1 MTPEFWQQKWQN
13 NKIGFNQSKP
23 NPLLI
28 NHLPAL
34 NLREGSS
41 VLVPLCGKSIDMLW
55 LASQRFEV
63 KGIEL
68 IETAVQEFFQEN
80 EIRFT
85 ITQHPKNSE
94 IKIYEG
100 LYPLNG
106 IHSTEGASSRITI
119 WVADIFQ
126 LTAED
131 IGLVDAIYDRAA
143 LVALPDEEANSD
155 TDAPLR
161 VRYTQ
166 QLHKLA
172 PNAEQ
177 LLLSFGLSG
186 VDDSE
191 YAKYSGP
198 PFLIPNA
205 KIYDYYQQAYQIT
218 LLESYETQ
226 RVNSEGHPWLNLAW
240 QLTPHL

>member
-1 MTPEFWQQKWQN
+1 MTPEFWQEKWQK
-13 NKIGFNQSKP
+13 NKIGFNQAKP

-28 NHLPAL
+28 KHLPAL

-41 VLVPLCGKSIDMLW
+41 ILVPLCGKSIDMVW

-68 IETAVQEFFQEN
+68 IETAVQEFYQEN
-80 EIRFT
+80 EIPFS
-85 ITQHPKNSE
+85 ITQHPKNPE

-100 LYPLNG
+100 AYPLNG
-106 IHSTEGASSRITI
+106 IKSTEGPSSSITI

-143 LVALPDEEANSD
+143 LVALPDEDAESD
-155 TDAPLR
+155 ASLR

-166 QLHKLA
+166 QLNKLA

-186 VDDSE
+186 VDESE

-240 QLTPHL
+240 KLTPRL